1 MSDEGKRRVIKMVSI
16 FFIYLRKERDSIDRQ
31 LCKLDSM
38 YLELAFSNKQP
49 LDRSLLKIQLNRLNL
64 SAFAKEVANNDKRVR
79 ALEMVLCNCVQYQ
92 FSNYPIPYSRD
103 HITYPSEKVNPN
115 GITARPLI
123 AVIDAL
129 GKHGFIDN
137 KAKSNRWGKAPE
149 PNAEDTGHTSEF
161 IIKDEVIELAKLLG
175 ITKKTIFEKESTHL
189 RLKPYVNP
197 KEGIRKRKMFL
208 DYDDDAYTR
217 RAEQRMK
224 AYSDFIR
231 KQKIQLVFDKD
242 TIIIEPQ
249 HLRRQ
254 YRDYDNSNSLIYEGR
269 FYPYWVRLT
278 SKERKHLKINNNKTV
293 SLDFKSSQIRWLYLW
308 HKGEVLDPDYDA
320 YDLEVNGH
328 KINRDIVKKMNMYLL
343 NVDSPLKQTRYLKY
357 WHEELDD
364 DGKKKKD
371 SDWSGKE
378 QAKIFKETLELKG
391 VTTAT
396 MRNAYLNKHNSIRQ
410 YFLEGTKGGQYVA
423 WIESNIIY
431 ELAYQATLKGIPCL
445 IVHDEFIVQ
454 AKFKQE
460 MEELMYTHKIYD
472 TANMNLDDPFDY
484 RGYAQWRLHRG
495 KIAPAHKGSITTLEF

>member
-1 MSDEGKRRVIKMVSI
+1 
-16 FFIYLRKERDSIDRQ
+16 
-31 LCKLDSM
+31 M

-64 SAFAKEVANNDKRVR
+64 TGFAKEVANNDKRVR
-79 ALEMVLCNCVQYQ
+79 ALEMVLCNCIKYQ
-92 FSNYPIPYSRD
+92 FSKYPVFYSRD

-115 GITARPLI
+115 GITAKPLI

-129 GKHGFIDN
+129 GEHGFIDN
-137 KAKSNRWGKAPE
+137 KPKPNRWGKAPE
-149 PNAEDTGHTSEF
+149 PDAEDTGHTSEF
-161 IIKDEVIELAKLLG
+161 IIKDEAIKLAWNLG
-175 ITKKTIFEKESTHL
+175 INKKTIFEKASTHL

-224 AYSDFIR
+224 AYSDFML
-231 KQKIQLVFDKD
+231 KQKVRLVYYKQ
-242 TIIIEPQ
+242 IIDIEPQ

-269 FYPYWVRLT
+269 SYPYWVRL
-278 SKERKHLKINNNKTV
+278 SSNERKRLKINNNKTV

-308 HKGEVLDPDYDA
+308 HTEEKLDPDYDA

-328 KINRDIVKKMNMYLL
+328 KINRDIVKKMNIYLL
-343 NVDSPLKQTRYLKY
+343 NLKSPLIQTKRLKY
-357 WHEELDD
+357 WYQELDN
-364 DGKKKKD
+364 DGKKKTI
-371 SDWSGKE
+371 DWSGKE

-396 MRNAYLNKHNSIRQ
+396 MRNAYLDKHDSIRQ

-454 AKFKQE
+454 AKYKQE
-460 MEELMYTHKIYD
+460 MEDLMYNHTIYD
-472 TANMNLDDPFDY
+472 TANMGLDDPFDY

-495 KIAPAHKGSITTLEF
+495 EIAPAHKGSTTTIEF

>member
-1 MSDEGKRRVIKMVSI
+1 
-16 FFIYLRKERDSIDRQ
+16 
-31 LCKLDSM
+31 M
-38 YLELAFSNKQP
+38 YLELAFSNEDP
-49 LDRSLLKIQLNRLNL
+49 LFKIELKIEL
-64 SAFAKEVANNDKRVR
+64 SDLGLASFGKVVTKNDKRVR
-79 ALEMVLCNCVQYQ
+79 ALEMVLCNCVKYQY
-92 FSNYPIPYSRD
+92 SKYPIPYSRD
-103 HITYPSEKVNPN
+103 HITYPSEKINPN
-115 GITARPLI
+115 LITAKPLI

-137 KAKSNRWGKAPE
+137 KPKPNRWGKAPE
-149 PNAEDTGHTSEF
+149 PDAEDTGHTSEF
-161 IIKDEVIELAKLLG
+161 IIKDEAIKLAWNLG
-175 ITKKTIFEKESTHL
+175 INKKTIFEKASTHL

-217 RAEQRMK
+217 RAEKRMK
-224 AYSDFIR
+224 AYSDFML
-231 KQKIQLVFDKD
+231 KQKVRLVYYKQ
-242 TIIIEPQ
+242 IIDIEPQ

-269 FYPYWVRLT
+269 CYPYWVRL
-278 SKERKHLKINNNKTV
+278 SSNERKRLKINNNKTV

-308 HKGEVLDPDYDA
+308 HTEEKLDPDYDA

-343 NVDSPLKQTRYLKY
+343 NTDSALKQTRYLKY
-357 WHEELDD
+357 WYQELDNE
-364 DGKKKKD
+364 GKKKTI
-371 SDWSGKE
+371 DWSGKE

-396 MRNAYLNKHNSIRQ
+396 MRNAYLDKHDSIRQ
-410 YFLEGTKGGQYVA
+410 YFLQGTKGGQYVA

-454 AKFKQE
+454 AKYKQE
-460 MEELMYTHKIYD
+460 MEELMYNHTIYD
-472 TANMNLDDPFDY
+472 TANMGLDDPFDY
-484 RGYAQWRLHRG
+484 RGYARWRLHRG
-495 KIAPAHKGSITTLEF
+495 EIAPAHKGSITLEF